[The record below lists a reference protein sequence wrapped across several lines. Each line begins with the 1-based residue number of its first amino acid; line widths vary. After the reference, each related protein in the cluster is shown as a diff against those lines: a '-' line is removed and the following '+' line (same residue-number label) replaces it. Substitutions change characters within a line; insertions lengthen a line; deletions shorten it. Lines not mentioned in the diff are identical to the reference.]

1 MRVYFSNR
9 DKYVYNLIYQNIL
22 YFQFFILIAIL
33 TLPMKAQIPLK
44 APEKKTYMY
53 EREELT
59 YYDDWASYLRIETAN
74 IKARDSFIKELRFN
88 DLNNA
93 YWNRLIAYYNMVPND
108 PADILYSFF
117 DGIDHDK
124 DAFCYNYKS
133 ILRSS
138 TNLNLRATGKRAVH
152 FKKELEIMDTIC
164 DCVFKS
170 YSPRLLK
177 ILDELKEN
185 DQKYRKQNAVL
196 PKAQKRLDSI
206 NLSIVLDLY
215 DQYGYLN
222 RKIVGI
228 EYESHMFYII
238 QHADLETMERFLPII
253 HKEIVAGRLDRKV
266 YPLLHDRVNMLNGL
280 PQEFGTQGIFNQKTD
295 KYELYKTVGREKVN
309 INRKKY
315 GYPPL
320 K

>member
-1 MRVYFSNR
+1 M
-9 DKYVYNLIYQNIL
+9 K
-22 YFQFFILIAIL
+22 FQFFILISIL
-33 TLPMKAQIPLK
+33 VFPMKAQVPLK

-53 EREELT
+53 DKEELS
-59 YYDDWASYLRIETAN
+59 YFDDWASYLRIETAN

-93 YWNRLIAYYNMVPND
+93 YWNRFVAYFKLAPND
-108 PADILYSFF
+108 PADILYPFF
-117 DGIDHDK
+117 DGIDNDK
-124 DAFCYNYKS
+124 DAFCYSYKS
-133 ILRSS
+133 ILRNP
-138 TNLNLRATGKRAVH
+138 TRILMPIKKGAVH
-152 FKKELEIMDTIC
+152 YKKELEIMDTVC

-185 DQKYRKQNAVL
+185 DQKYRKQNDIL

-228 EYESHMFYII
+228 EYEAHMFYII
-238 QHADLETMERFLPII
+238 QHSDLETMERFLPII
-253 HKEIVAGRLDRKV
+253 HKEIVAGRLVPTV
-266 YPLLHDRVNMLNGL
+266 YPLLHDRINMLNGL